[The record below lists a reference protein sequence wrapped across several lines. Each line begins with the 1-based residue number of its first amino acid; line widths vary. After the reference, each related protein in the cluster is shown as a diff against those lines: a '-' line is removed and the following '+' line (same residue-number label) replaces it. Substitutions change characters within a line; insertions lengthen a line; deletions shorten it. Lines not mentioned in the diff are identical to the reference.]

1 MTMDGWVGLT
11 MICVSQAPCPYLGRQ
26 SILYACVLLYSVHT
40 TANKPLDQNHF
51 PSPREE
57 SHPVRQPRQPTP
69 PPTGTNKRKR
79 LLIHMPCHDH
89 ACFMIAS
96 PPAKLC
102 FPHPNTTVPKQNK
115 HNKKHRNVQPKPR
128 DYVPNFR
135 QQQPPQQ
142 YPTCFSTAATYP
154 STAVTAPS
162 TVAIVL

>member
-69 PPTGTNKRKR
+69 PTGTNKRKG
-79 LLIHMPCHDH
+79 LLIHMPYHDH
-89 ACFMIAS
+89 ACFTLPAHQPRS
-96 PPAKLC
+96 VFLVPTPPSQNKT
-102 FPHPNTTVPKQNK
+102 NTTKNTET
-115 HNKKHRNVQPKPR
+115 
-128 DYVPNFR
+128 YSPNHETTYLTSGSNSPLNSTQHASQQQQHTPP
-135 QQQPPQQ
+135 QQQPPRQQ
-142 YPTCFSTAATYP
+142 
-154 STAVTAPS
+154 
-162 TVAIVL
+162 

>member
-40 TANKPLDQNHF
+40 TANEPLDDQNHF

-69 PPTGTNKRKR
+69 RQGQINEKEYSYTCHTMTMRASRCQPTSQGLFSSCQHHRPKTKQTQQKEPPKRTAQTTR
-79 LLIHMPCHDH
+79 L
-89 ACFMIAS
+89 
-96 PPAKLC
+96 
-102 FPHPNTTVPKQNK
+102 PNL
-115 HNKKHRNVQPKPR
+115 
-128 DYVPNFR
+128 R